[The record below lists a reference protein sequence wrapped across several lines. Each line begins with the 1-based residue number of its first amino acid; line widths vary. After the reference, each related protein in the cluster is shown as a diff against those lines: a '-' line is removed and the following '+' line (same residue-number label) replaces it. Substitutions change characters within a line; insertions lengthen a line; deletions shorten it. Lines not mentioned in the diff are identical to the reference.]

1 MTESD
6 IERFAATPGIPKVSS
21 RDMSVVPAQGERGAT
36 TVASSAVAAD
46 LAGIPFFSSAGIGG
60 VHRDAQETMDI
71 SSDLIQFTRSRIAVV
86 RAGAKMILVLGLTM
100 EYLETHC
107 VPVVSNHSDD
117 FPAFYRV
124 ISGFA
129 SPHRMDAERLL
140 ASAVE
145 NHWALGNH
153 SSFLITTPVP
163 ERGAIDSDEVDRT
176 IREVTVAAEK
186 DGVSG
191 QAITKYLMRAV
202 HAATEGCSVRANT
215 AVLVSCAE
223 VAGRLAAVHAGEV
236 VR

>member
-1 MTESD
+1 
-6 IERFAATPGIPKVSS
+6 
-21 RDMSVVPAQGERGAT
+21 MSVVPAQGERGAT